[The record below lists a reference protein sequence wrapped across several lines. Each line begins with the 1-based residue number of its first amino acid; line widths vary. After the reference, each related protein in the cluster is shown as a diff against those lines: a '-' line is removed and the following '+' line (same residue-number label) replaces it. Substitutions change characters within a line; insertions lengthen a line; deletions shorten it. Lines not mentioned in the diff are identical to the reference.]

1 MKLGNNLKLIRK
13 SKKKSQEEV
22 ASDLGLTRSSYSG
35 YENEIAE
42 PGIETLIALS
52 QYYPVPG

>member
-42 PGIETLIALS
+42 N
-52 QYYPVPG
+52 V